1 MTCARI
7 YRSPTDRSRALLPLQ
22 DLIVRQ
28 QNTKL
33 FRHESIPKYEISL
46 WEDSPMTTPI
56 DSPKLQL
63 HPLPTQP
70 IEPRC
75 KPDWRE
81 NEGYPEST
89 VLSQLAEKAT
99 ET

>member
-1 MTCARI
+1 
-7 YRSPTDRSRALLPLQ
+7 
-22 DLIVRQ
+22 
-28 QNTKL
+28 
-33 FRHESIPKYEISL
+33 
-46 WEDSPMTTPI
+46 MTTPI
-56 DSPKLQL
+56 DTPKLQL